1 MAGKL
6 FQLLFWTLL
15 KCFISAVFQAG
26 GLIVVLVEV
35 GRKAYLASIVPVIVN
50 AILNE
55 HQIVVDIVAFVNRGD
70 FPRSRLGEKQRGK
83 ILASWVTRKMRTMAQ
98 FGIRDPDSGLSD
110 VTEAMEPRSG
120 ISSLRNGSGVAS
132 SLRNVEPA
140 PPNSDERQLE
150 SQQAQNSFI
159 PLPAGISEMP
169 AHDFNSPVGLPKD
182 ENRTSIKSDDTPTD
196 GRKGHFELPSGD
208 YDPEK
213 SFLAGSNDFEIP
225 GFESFEA
232 PEVPPPRV
240 GPKPGTSPQS
250 SLPTLGGSGDLWSL
264 PSQRPAGGLRVQNGS
279 SDEDDDWKHDA
290 IMHMKANE
298 R

>member
-1 MAGKL
+1 MN
-6 FQLLFWTLL
+6 
-15 KCFISAVFQAG
+15 SAVFQAG

-35 GRKAYLASIVPVIVN
+35 GRKSYLASIVPVIVN

-98 FGIRDPDSGLSD
+98 FGIRDADSALSD
-110 VTEAMEPRSG
+110 VTETMEPRTGLAS
-120 ISSLRNGSGVAS
+120 IKNGSVIVS

-140 PPNSDERQLE
+140 PQILEERELERQKV
-150 SQQAQNSFI
+150 QAQNSYI

-169 AHDFNSPVGLPKD
+169 AQNWDESTIGSPTEG
-182 ENRTSIKSDDTPTD
+182 NGASTKSDDTPTD
-196 GRKGHFELPSGD
+196 NQKGHFQLAYDD

-213 SFLAGSNDFEIP
+213 NNFLDNIGTENFEIP
-225 GFESFEA
+225 GFATSEPSD
-232 PEVPPPRV
+232 VPPPRV
-240 GPKPGTSPQS
+240 GPKPGASTQM
-250 SLPTLGGSGDLWSL
+250 SLPAVEGREGDLWTL
-264 PSQRPAGGLRVQNGS
+264 PSQQARGGLRAQNAS
-279 SDEDDDWKHDA
+279 SDDDDSWKNDA
-290 IMHMKANE
+290 IMHMNLAG